1 MGLPVV
7 STSHSGIPE
16 VIEEGINGL
25 LVPPEDAQA
34 LSAALE
40 RLICDAG
47 MREAFGNAGR
57 QIVAERFNPEKNA
70 RRLLEAFVA

>member
-7 STSHSGIPE
+7 STAHSGIPE

-25 LVPPEDAQA
+25 LVPPEDAKA
-34 LSAALE
+34 LSSALE
-40 RLICDAG
+40 RLICDLE
-47 MREAFGNAGR
+47 MQNAFGKAGR
-57 QIVAERFNPEKNA
+57 QIVADRFNPEKNA